1 MKPILL
7 PPGNF
12 GVLILF
18 LLVLLIVIV
27 PFTITLYVVSMAF
40 PWWVAVPVGT
50 LSGLLSFLFLVRFKG
65 QE

>member
-40 PWWVAVPVGT
+40 PWWVAVPAAT
-50 LSGLLSFLFLVRFKG
+50 ASGLLSFLFSVRFKG

>member
-40 PWWVAVPVGT
+40 PWWVAVPAAT
-50 LSGLLSFLFLVRFKG
+50 LSALLSFLFSVRFKG

>member
-27 PFTITLYVVSMAF
+27 PFTITLYVVSMAC
-40 PWWVAVPVGT
+40 PWWVALPAAT
-50 LSGLLSFLFLVRFKG
+50 LSALLSFLFSVRFKG
-65 QE
+65 SE